1 MNCYKLETSSFEKVR
16 IPVKQYLCNTIF
28 AHIQI
33 TRKHIPIPINDYEI
47 TVNYKTLDNEF
58 LSHKATI
65 INSKKGIIGLVA
77 SYELTD
83 KFGEVYGEIHIKKS
97 GTILNTL
104 QFFVDVKK
112 SNLPEGEKP
121 QVDNLSMLQEIKKLE
136 NNVGNINN
144 LQVENSPDLVSA
156 INKINNRTKNVLNA
170 EASLKKNEIDAMLS
184 IFNI

>member
-97 GTILNTL
+97 GAILYSL

-112 SNLPEGEKP
+112 SGLPEGEKP
-121 QVDNLSMLQEIKKLE
+121 QVDNLSIQQEINKLE
-136 NNVGNINN
+136 SKVGNIDN